1 MNRTSQPRVVLV
13 KPNPIH
19 HHLCLGA
26 IYLPIKRGFHTLSP
40 NAKRASLYNNNTKPS
55 PDAMTPTILR
65 LILSIEPEAF
75 VDVGCEAESVLVPV
89 WDGALVVASPELP
102 VVAAMNGLVTDAL

>member
-1 MNRTSQPRVVLV
+1 
-13 KPNPIH
+13 
-19 HHLCLGA
+19 
-26 IYLPIKRGFHTLSP
+26 
-40 NAKRASLYNNNTKPS
+40 
-55 PDAMTPTILR
+55 MTPTILR